1 MKFFQ
6 KRGVAIAV
14 LILAIIASGA
24 WGLHKAPTVSTPEG
38 GEKLDPSLS
47 TAAFTQYVR
56 DDADV
61 LSNKTE
67 EAIGLYNAN
76 WDKMFGSIMAVV
88 TTESANDI
96 ENAAYD
102 YAIEM
107 QLAENDAIL
116 VIAKQQQDYYLLAS
130 GNFYDLLSGLSQSFV
145 ASCMADNVQKGDY
158 DAAVCS
164 LCAAL
169 HVELSQQ
176 YQQSEAALDE
186 AANGVMFIMIL
197 VIFFVL
203 WIMLDGMRYRRYRRR
218 YMMPGMGIPTVVYR
232 PIFWGRRPP
241 RGPRP
246 PRSGGPRPPQGGPRP
261 PRSGSFG
268 GQSPPAPAAETTL
281 ELGRFVWR
289 LWQHRPRRRLWQRQY
304 RWFRQQPRRWL
315 RRKPRRRLWRRP
327 RWRLWWRPRWR
338 FWRRPRWRFW
348 RRPRWRLWRSALK
361 YFRVILQDK
370 KARRFEPTCFFC
382 LRELTKKRRSKAFFA
397 RDGARRPTRTGT
409 CYVVQAG
416 GF

>member
-1 MKFFQ
+1 M
-6 KRGVAIAV
+6 
-14 LILAIIASGA
+14 LILAIVASSA
-24 WGLHKAPTVSTPEG
+24 WGLHKAPAVSTPEG

-56 DDADV
+56 DEADI
-61 LSNKTE
+61 LSDKTE
-67 EAIGLYNAN
+67 EAVGLYNAN

-130 GNFYDLLSGLSQSFV
+130 GDFYDLLSGLSQSFV
-145 ASCMADNVQKGDY
+145 ASCMADGVQKGDY
-158 DAAVCS
+158 DAAVRS

-197 VIFFVL
+197 IIFFVL

-218 YMMPGMGIPTVVYR
+218 YMMPGMGVPTVMYH

-246 PRSGGPRPPQGGPRP
+246 PCSGGPRPPQGGRGSSSGNRRP
-261 PRSGSFG
+261 PQQPRRPSGGSGNSFGGFGSSGRGGGFGSGNFGGFGGSSRGGGFGGGGSFG
-268 GQSPPAPAAETTL
+268 GFGGSR
-281 ELGRFVWR
+281 G
-289 LWQHRPRRRLWQRQY
+289 
-304 RWFRQQPRRWL
+304 
-315 RRKPRRRLWRRP
+315 
-327 RWRLWWRPRWR
+327 
-338 FWRRPRWRFW
+338 
-348 RRPRWRLWRSALK
+348 
-361 YFRVILQDK
+361 
-370 KARRFEPTCFFC
+370 
-382 LRELTKKRRSKAFFA
+382 
-397 RDGARRPTRTGT
+397 
-409 CYVVQAG
+409 G
-416 GF
+416 GFGGGRSGGFGGGRGGGFGGRR

>member
-14 LILAIIASGA
+14 LILAIVASSA
-24 WGLHKAPTVSTPEG
+24 WGLHKAPAVSTPEG

-47 TAAFTQYVR
+47 AAAFTQYVR
-56 DDADV
+56 DDAGV
-61 LSNKTE
+61 LSDKTE

-88 TTESANDI
+88 TVQSSDNL
-96 ENAAYD
+96 ENTAYD
-102 YAIEM
+102 YADTM
-107 QLAENDAIL
+107 QLGSNDAIL
-116 VIAKQQQDYYLLAS
+116 VIAKQQQDYYLVAS
-130 GNFYDLLSGLSQSFV
+130 GDFYDLLSGLSQSFV

-158 DAAVCS
+158 DAAVRS

-197 VIFFVL
+197 IIFFVL

-218 YMMPGMGIPTVVYR
+218 YMMPGMGVPTVMYH

-246 PRSGGPRPPQGGPRP
+246 PQGGPRP
-261 PRSGSFG
+261 PRSGGSSG
-268 GQSPPAPAAETTL
+268 GNRRPP
-281 ELGRFVWR
+281 
-289 LWQHRPRRRLWQRQY
+289 
-304 RWFRQQPRRWL
+304 QQPRR
-315 RRKPRRRLWRRP
+315 PSGSSGSS
-327 RWRLWWRPRWR
+327 
-338 FWRRPRWRFW
+338 F
-348 RRPRWRLWRSALK
+348 
-361 YFRVILQDK
+361 
-370 KARRFEPTCFFC
+370 
-382 LRELTKKRRSKAFFA
+382 
-397 RDGARRPTRTGT
+397 
-409 CYVVQAG
+409 G
-416 GF
+416 GFGSSGRGGSFGSGNFGGFGGSRGGGFGGGRSGGFGGGRGGGFGGRR

>member
-6 KRGVAIAV
+6 KRGVAIVV
-14 LILAIIASGA
+14 LILAIVASSA
-24 WGLHKAPTVSTPEG
+24 WGLHKAPAVSTPEG

-56 DDADV
+56 DDAGV
-61 LSNKTE
+61 LSDKTE

-88 TTESANDI
+88 TTESANDLDSI
-96 ENAAYD
+96 AWE
-102 YAIEM
+102 YANQME
-107 QLAENDAIL
+107 LAPDDAIL
-116 VIAKQQQDYYLLAS
+116 VIAEQEGSYYLFPS
-130 GNFYDLLSGLSQSFV
+130 GSFRSLLESLSQSFV
-145 ASCMADNVQKGDY
+145 ASCMADGVQKGNY
-158 DAAVCS
+158 DAAVRS

-197 VIFFVL
+197 VIFFII

-261 PRSGSFG
+261 PYSGGSSGGNRRPPQPPRRPSSSGGSFG
-268 GQSPPAPAAETTL
+268 GFGST
-281 ELGRFVWR
+281 GR
-289 LWQHRPRRRLWQRQY
+289 
-304 RWFRQQPRRWL
+304 
-315 RRKPRRRLWRRP
+315 
-327 RWRLWWRPRWR
+327 
-338 FWRRPRWRFW
+338 
-348 RRPRWRLWRSALK
+348 
-361 YFRVILQDK
+361 
-370 KARRFEPTCFFC
+370 
-382 LRELTKKRRSKAFFA
+382 
-397 RDGARRPTRTGT
+397 G
-409 CYVVQAG
+409 G
-416 GF
+416 GFGSGSVGGFGGSRGGGFGGSRGGGFGGGRGGGFGGRR

>member
-14 LILAIIASGA
+14 LILAIVASSA
-24 WGLHKAPTVSTPEG
+24 WGLHKAPAVSTPEG

-47 TAAFTQYVR
+47 AAAFTQYVR
-56 DDADV
+56 DEADI
-61 LSNKTE
+61 LSDKTE

-130 GNFYDLLSGLSQSFV
+130 GDFYDLLSGLSQSFV
-145 ASCMADNVQKGDY
+145 ASCMESGVQKGDY
-158 DAAVCS
+158 DAAVRS

-197 VIFFVL
+197 VIFFII

-261 PRSGSFG
+261 PYSGGSSGGNRRPPQPPRRPSSSGGSFG
-268 GQSPPAPAAETTL
+268 GFGST
-281 ELGRFVWR
+281 GR
-289 LWQHRPRRRLWQRQY
+289 
-304 RWFRQQPRRWL
+304 
-315 RRKPRRRLWRRP
+315 
-327 RWRLWWRPRWR
+327 
-338 FWRRPRWRFW
+338 
-348 RRPRWRLWRSALK
+348 
-361 YFRVILQDK
+361 
-370 KARRFEPTCFFC
+370 
-382 LRELTKKRRSKAFFA
+382 
-397 RDGARRPTRTGT
+397 G
-409 CYVVQAG
+409 G
-416 GF
+416 GFGSGSVGGFGSSRGGGFGGSRGGGFGGGRGGGFGGGRSGGFGGGRGGGFGGRR

>member
-14 LILAIIASGA
+14 LILAIIASSA
-24 WGLHKAPTVSTPEG
+24 WGLHKAPVVSTPEG

-47 TAAFTQYVR
+47 TAAFEQYVR
-56 DDADV
+56 DEANV
-61 LSNKTE
+61 LSDKAE
-67 EAIGLYNAN
+67 KAVSLYNAN

-88 TTESANDI
+88 TVQSSDNL
-96 ENAAYD
+96 ENTAYD
-102 YAIEM
+102 YADTM
-107 QLAENDAIL
+107 QLGSNDAIL
-116 VIAKQQQDYYLLAS
+116 VIAKQQQDYYLVAS
-130 GNFYDLLSGLSQSFV
+130 GDFYDLLSGLSQSFV

-158 DAAVCS
+158 DAAVRS

-197 VIFFVL
+197 IIFFVL

-218 YMMPGMGIPTVVYR
+218 YMMPGMGVPTVVYH

-261 PRSGSFG
+261 PYIAAA
-268 GQSPPAPAAETTL
+268 APAAIAA
-281 ELGRFVWR
+281 
-289 LWQHRPRRRLWQRQY
+289 RP
-304 RWFRQQPRRWL
+304 
-315 RRKPRRRLWRRP
+315 
-327 RWRLWWRPRWR
+327 
-338 FWRRPRWRFW
+338 
-348 RRPRWRLWRSALK
+348 S
-361 YFRVILQDK
+361 
-370 KARRFEPTCFFC
+370 
-382 LRELTKKRRSKAFFA
+382 S
-397 RDGARRPTRTGT
+397 RDGPRAVPVIPSADSAAAAAEAALAAETSEASAAAAAAADSAVAAASAALAAAAAVASVEVAAADLAVAEEAASAEDAEKPKTLT
-409 CYVVQAG
+409 QNEKHVCLAG
-416 GF
+416 VLFLTLIAA

>member
-1 MKFFQ
+1 M
-6 KRGVAIAV
+6 RDEAD
-14 LILAIIASGA
+14 ILS
-24 WGLHKAPTVSTPEG
+24 
-38 GEKLDPSLS
+38 D
-47 TAAFTQYVR
+47 
-56 DDADV
+56 
-61 LSNKTE
+61 KTE
-67 EAIGLYNAN
+67 EAVGLYNAN

-130 GNFYDLLSGLSQSFV
+130 GDFYDLLSGLSQSFV
-145 ASCMADNVQKGDY
+145 ASCMADGVQKGDY
-158 DAAVCS
+158 DAAVRS

-197 VIFFVL
+197 IIFFVL

-218 YMMPGMGIPTVVYR
+218 YMMPGMGVPTVMYH

-246 PRSGGPRPPQGGPRP
+246 PCSGGPRPPQGGRGSSSGNRRP
-261 PRSGSFG
+261 PQQPRRPSGGSGNSFGGFGSSGRGGGFGSGNFGGFGGSSRGGGFGGGGSFG
-268 GQSPPAPAAETTL
+268 GFGGSR
-281 ELGRFVWR
+281 G
-289 LWQHRPRRRLWQRQY
+289 
-304 RWFRQQPRRWL
+304 
-315 RRKPRRRLWRRP
+315 
-327 RWRLWWRPRWR
+327 
-338 FWRRPRWRFW
+338 
-348 RRPRWRLWRSALK
+348 
-361 YFRVILQDK
+361 
-370 KARRFEPTCFFC
+370 
-382 LRELTKKRRSKAFFA
+382 
-397 RDGARRPTRTGT
+397 
-409 CYVVQAG
+409 G
-416 GF
+416 GFGGGRSGGFGGGRGGGFGGRR

>member
-24 WGLHKAPTVSTPEG
+24 WGLHKAPAVSTPEG

-56 DDADV
+56 DEADI
-61 LSNKTE
+61 LSDKTE
-67 EAIGLYNAN
+67 EAVGLYNAN

-88 TTESANDI
+88 TTESANDLDSI
-96 ENAAYD
+96 AWE
-102 YAIEM
+102 YANQME
-107 QLAENDAIL
+107 LAPDDAIL
-116 VIAKQQQDYYLLAS
+116 VIAEQEGSYYLLPS
-130 GNFYDLLSGLSQSFV
+130 GSFRSLLESLSQSFV
-145 ASCMADNVQKGDY
+145 ASCMADGVQKGDY
-158 DAAVCS
+158 DAAVRS

-197 VIFFVL
+197 IIFFII

-241 RGPRP
+241 RSPRP

-261 PRSGSFG
+261 PYSGGSSGGNRRPPQPPRRPSSSGGSFG
-268 GQSPPAPAAETTL
+268 GFGST
-281 ELGRFVWR
+281 GR
-289 LWQHRPRRRLWQRQY
+289 
-304 RWFRQQPRRWL
+304 
-315 RRKPRRRLWRRP
+315 
-327 RWRLWWRPRWR
+327 
-338 FWRRPRWRFW
+338 
-348 RRPRWRLWRSALK
+348 
-361 YFRVILQDK
+361 
-370 KARRFEPTCFFC
+370 
-382 LRELTKKRRSKAFFA
+382 
-397 RDGARRPTRTGT
+397 G
-409 CYVVQAG
+409 G
-416 GF
+416 GFGSGSVGGFGSSRGGGFGGSRGGGFGGGRGGGFGGRR

>member
-14 LILAIIASGA
+14 LILAIVASSA
-24 WGLHKAPTVSTPEG
+24 WGLHKAPAVSTPEG

-47 TAAFTQYVR
+47 AAAFTQYVR
-56 DDADV
+56 DDAGV
-61 LSNKTE
+61 LSDKTE

-107 QLAENDAIL
+107 QLAENVAIL

-130 GNFYDLLSGLSQSFV
+130 GDFYDLLSGLSQSFV

-158 DAAVCS
+158 DAAVRS

-218 YMMPGMGIPTVVYR
+218 YMMPGMGVPTVMYH

-241 RGPRP
+241 R
-246 PRSGGPRPPQGGPRP
+246 GPRPPQGGPRP
-261 PRSGSFG
+261 PRSGSSSG
-268 GQSPPAPAAETTL
+268 GNRRPP
-281 ELGRFVWR
+281 
-289 LWQHRPRRRLWQRQY
+289 
-304 RWFRQQPRRWL
+304 QQPRR
-315 RRKPRRRLWRRP
+315 PSGSSGSS
-327 RWRLWWRPRWR
+327 
-338 FWRRPRWRFW
+338 F
-348 RRPRWRLWRSALK
+348 
-361 YFRVILQDK
+361 
-370 KARRFEPTCFFC
+370 
-382 LRELTKKRRSKAFFA
+382 
-397 RDGARRPTRTGT
+397 
-409 CYVVQAG
+409 G
-416 GF
+416 GFGSSGRGGSFGSGNFGGFGGSSRGGGFGGGGSRGGGFGGGRSGGFGGGRGGGFGGRR

>member
-14 LILAIIASGA
+14 LILAILASSA
-24 WGLHKAPTVSTPEG
+24 WGLHKAPVVSTPEG

-56 DDADV
+56 DDAGV
-61 LSNKTE
+61 LSDKTE

-130 GNFYDLLSGLSQSFV
+130 GDFYDLLSRLSQSFV

-158 DAAVCS
+158 DAAVRS

-197 VIFFVL
+197 IIFFIL
-203 WIMLDGMRYRRYRRR
+203 WITLDGMRYRRYRRR
-218 YMMPGMGIPTVVYR
+218 YMMPGMGVPTVMYH

-261 PRSGSFG
+261 PYSGGSFG
-268 GQSPPAPAAETTL
+268 GNRRPPQP
-281 ELGRFVWR
+281 
-289 LWQHRPRRRLWQRQY
+289 PRRPSSSGGS
-304 RWFRQQPRRWL
+304 F
-315 RRKPRRRLWRRP
+315 
-327 RWRLWWRPRWR
+327 
-338 FWRRPRWRFW
+338 
-348 RRPRWRLWRSALK
+348 
-361 YFRVILQDK
+361 
-370 KARRFEPTCFFC
+370 
-382 LRELTKKRRSKAFFA
+382 
-397 RDGARRPTRTGT
+397 
-409 CYVVQAG
+409 G
-416 GF
+416 GFGSTGRGGGFGSGSVGGFGSSRGGGFGGSRGGGFGGGRGGGFGGSRGGGFGGGRGGGFGGRR

>member
-14 LILAIIASGA
+14 LILAILASGA
-24 WGLHKAPTVSTPEG
+24 WGLHKAPVVSTPEG

-47 TAAFTQYVR
+47 TAAFEQFMR
-56 DDADV
+56 DDAGI
-61 LSNKTE
+61 LSDKTE
-67 EAIGLYNAN
+67 ETVGLYNAN

-130 GNFYDLLSGLSQSFV
+130 GDFYDLLSGLSQSFV

-158 DAAVCS
+158 DAAVRS

-186 AANGVMFIMIL
+186 AASRVMFIMIL
-197 VIFFVL
+197 VIFFII
-203 WIMLDGMRYRRYRRR
+203 WITLDGMRYRRYRRR

-241 RGPRP
+241 RSPRP

-261 PRSGSFG
+261 PYSGGSSGGNRRPPQPPRRPSSSGGSFG
-268 GQSPPAPAAETTL
+268 GFGST
-281 ELGRFVWR
+281 GR
-289 LWQHRPRRRLWQRQY
+289 
-304 RWFRQQPRRWL
+304 
-315 RRKPRRRLWRRP
+315 
-327 RWRLWWRPRWR
+327 
-338 FWRRPRWRFW
+338 
-348 RRPRWRLWRSALK
+348 
-361 YFRVILQDK
+361 
-370 KARRFEPTCFFC
+370 
-382 LRELTKKRRSKAFFA
+382 
-397 RDGARRPTRTGT
+397 G
-409 CYVVQAG
+409 G
-416 GF
+416 GFGSGGSVGGFGSSRGGGFGGGSRGGGFGGGGRGGGFGGRR

>member
-6 KRGVAIAV
+6 KRGVAIVV
-14 LILAIIASGA
+14 LILAIVASSA
-24 WGLHKAPTVSTPEG
+24 WGLHKAPAVSTPEG

-47 TAAFTQYVR
+47 TAAFEQYVR
-56 DDADV
+56 DEANV
-61 LSNKTE
+61 LSDKTE
-67 EAIGLYNAN
+67 KAVSLYNAN

-130 GNFYDLLSGLSQSFV
+130 GDFYDLLSGLSQSFV
-145 ASCMADNVQKGDY
+145 ASCMADGVQKGDY
-158 DAAVCS
+158 DAAVRS

-197 VIFFVL
+197 IIFFVL

-218 YMMPGMGIPTVVYR
+218 YMMPGMGVPTVMYH

-246 PRSGGPRPPQGGPRP
+246 PRSGGPRPPQGGRGSSSGNRRP
-261 PRSGSFG
+261 PQQPRRPSGGSGNSFGGFGSSGRGGSFGSGNFGGFGGSSRGGGFGGGGSFG
-268 GQSPPAPAAETTL
+268 GSR
-281 ELGRFVWR
+281 G
-289 LWQHRPRRRLWQRQY
+289 
-304 RWFRQQPRRWL
+304 
-315 RRKPRRRLWRRP
+315 
-327 RWRLWWRPRWR
+327 
-338 FWRRPRWRFW
+338 
-348 RRPRWRLWRSALK
+348 
-361 YFRVILQDK
+361 
-370 KARRFEPTCFFC
+370 
-382 LRELTKKRRSKAFFA
+382 
-397 RDGARRPTRTGT
+397 
-409 CYVVQAG
+409 G
-416 GF
+416 GFGGGRSGGFGGGRGGGFGGRR

>member
-6 KRGVAIAV
+6 KRGVAIVV
-14 LILAIIASGA
+14 LILAIVASSA
-24 WGLHKAPTVSTPEG
+24 WGLHKAPVVSTPEG

-47 TAAFTQYVR
+47 TASSEQYVR
-56 DDADV
+56 DDADI
-61 LSNKTE
+61 LSGKTE
-67 EAIGLYNAN
+67 EAVSLYNAN

-88 TTESANDI
+88 TTDSASDM

-107 QLAENDAIL
+107 DLAADDAIL
-116 VIAKQQQDYYLLAS
+116 LIAESERDYYLLAS
-130 GNFYDLLSGLSQSFV
+130 GNFYDLLSSLSQSFV
-145 ASCMADNVQKGDY
+145 ASCMEDGVQKGDY
-158 DAAVCS
+158 DAAVRS

-197 VIFFVL
+197 VIFFII

-261 PRSGSFG
+261 PYSGGSFG
-268 GQSPPAPAAETTL
+268 GNRRPPQP
-281 ELGRFVWR
+281 
-289 LWQHRPRRRLWQRQY
+289 PRRPSSSGGS
-304 RWFRQQPRRWL
+304 F
-315 RRKPRRRLWRRP
+315 
-327 RWRLWWRPRWR
+327 
-338 FWRRPRWRFW
+338 
-348 RRPRWRLWRSALK
+348 
-361 YFRVILQDK
+361 
-370 KARRFEPTCFFC
+370 
-382 LRELTKKRRSKAFFA
+382 
-397 RDGARRPTRTGT
+397 
-409 CYVVQAG
+409 G
-416 GF
+416 GFGSTGRGGGFGSGSVGGFGSSRGGGFGGSRGGGFGGGRGGGFGGRR

>member
-14 LILAIIASGA
+14 LILAIVASSA
-24 WGLHKAPTVSTPEG
+24 WGLHKTPAVSTPEG

-61 LSNKTE
+61 LSDKTE

-130 GNFYDLLSGLSQSFV
+130 GNFYDLLSRLSQSFV

-158 DAAVCS
+158 DAAVRS

-197 VIFFVL
+197 IIFFII

-261 PRSGSFG
+261 PYSGGSSGGNRRPPQPPRRPSSSGGSFG
-268 GQSPPAPAAETTL
+268 GFGST
-281 ELGRFVWR
+281 GR
-289 LWQHRPRRRLWQRQY
+289 
-304 RWFRQQPRRWL
+304 
-315 RRKPRRRLWRRP
+315 
-327 RWRLWWRPRWR
+327 
-338 FWRRPRWRFW
+338 
-348 RRPRWRLWRSALK
+348 
-361 YFRVILQDK
+361 
-370 KARRFEPTCFFC
+370 
-382 LRELTKKRRSKAFFA
+382 
-397 RDGARRPTRTGT
+397 G
-409 CYVVQAG
+409 G
-416 GF
+416 GFGSGSVGGFGSSSRGGGFGGSRGGGFGGGRGGGFGGSRGGGFGGGRGGGFGGRR

>member
-6 KRGVAIAV
+6 KRGVAIVV
-14 LILAIIASGA
+14 LILAIVASSA
-24 WGLHKAPTVSTPEG
+24 WGLHKAPAVSTPEG

-56 DDADV
+56 DEADI
-61 LSNKTE
+61 LSDKTE
-67 EAIGLYNAN
+67 EAVGLYNAN

-130 GNFYDLLSGLSQSFV
+130 GDFYDLLSGLSQSFV
-145 ASCMADNVQKGDY
+145 ASCMADGVQKGDY
-158 DAAVCS
+158 DAAVRS

-186 AANGVMFIMIL
+186 AANGVMFMIL
-197 VIFFVL
+197 IIFFVL

-218 YMMPGMGIPTVVYR
+218 YMMPGMGVPTVMYH

-246 PRSGGPRPPQGGPRP
+246 PCSGGPRPPQGGRGSSSGNRRP
-261 PRSGSFG
+261 PQQPRRPSGGSGNSFGGFGSSGRGGGFGSGNFGGFGGSSRGGGFGGGGSFG
-268 GQSPPAPAAETTL
+268 GFGGSR
-281 ELGRFVWR
+281 G
-289 LWQHRPRRRLWQRQY
+289 
-304 RWFRQQPRRWL
+304 
-315 RRKPRRRLWRRP
+315 
-327 RWRLWWRPRWR
+327 
-338 FWRRPRWRFW
+338 
-348 RRPRWRLWRSALK
+348 
-361 YFRVILQDK
+361 
-370 KARRFEPTCFFC
+370 
-382 LRELTKKRRSKAFFA
+382 
-397 RDGARRPTRTGT
+397 
-409 CYVVQAG
+409 G
-416 GF
+416 GFGGGRSGGFGGGRGGGFGGRR